1 MCFEGTFLPGTGR
14 ARLGWIIV
22 AGLTGAWMVAGAE
35 PAAALG
41 STNSVPAALTA
52 PATPSLLGPFIRMLG
67 ALALVLGLLWGV
79 QWFFRQQQRALV
91 AKGGARL
98 NVLEVKSLGQRQALY
113 VVGYEQQRLL
123 VASSPQGI
131 SLLTQLPDATG
142 DAAAVPLG
150 TPVVSFSDALLQVI
164 GRR

>member
-14 ARLGWIIV
+14 ARLGWIVV
-22 AGLTGAWMVAGAE
+22 AGLSGVWLVTGAE
-35 PAAALG
+35 PTAALG
-41 STNSVPAALTA
+41 ATNAVPAALTA

-67 ALALVLGLLWGV
+67 ALALVMGLLWGV

-98 NVLEVKSLGQRQALY
+98 NVLEVKSLGQRQAIY

-131 SLLTQLPDATG
+131 SLLTQLPDATA
-142 DAAAVPLG
+142 DAAAVPPG